1 MHKTVIYIAIL
12 LVFSSFFKEG
22 IAQTQS
28 YTKKTENT
36 TIAPPPPFKK
46 QLTRILFIFDFSN
59 SMYGMWDKE
68 SKVTT
73 ARRIFIELIDSLEKV
88 PNIEMALR
96 LYGHQS
102 TFPPQDC
109 NDTKLEVPFS
119 PGNAGAIRQKIRW
132 AEPKGTTPI
141 AKSLEQ
147 CVKDFPNDGKDAR
160 NIIMLI
166 TDGIES
172 CDGDPCA
179 VSAMLQQKGIML
191 KPFVIGV
198 GLNVDLAKAFGCVGR
213 FFNAKEGKQFQKVLN
228 IAMAQA
234 INSTTAQVNIL
245 DVNKKPV
252 ETDVTMTFY
261 DQVSGLM
268 KYNYVHTINSKGV
281 PDTIQLDP
289 LMSYRM
295 VIQTIPPVVKENIEL
310 ASGKHNTIVVSA
322 PQGSLILKRPGA
334 TNNASLQFL
343 VKDQND
349 QKILNVQTADRNEK
363 YLIGK
368 YDVEILT
375 LPRIL
380 IKDVVITQSQTTTLQ
395 VAQTGMVVLT
405 KSGPG
410 YGGIYVQNKNKW
422 DLVVNLDFASNQRET
437 YNLQPGN
444 YFVTFR
450 PTLAKDVRY
459 SVDKKFTIKSG
470 SIEQIKLN

>member
-1 MHKTVIYIAIL
+1 MQKTYINILIL
-12 LVFSSFFKEG
+12 LSIVIFPIIGKG
-22 IAQTQS
+22 QTQS
-28 YTKKTENT
+28 YVKKVDVGLP
-36 TIAPPPPFKK
+36 PPPPFKK
-46 QLTRILFIFDFSN
+46 PLTRILFIFDFSN

-68 SKVTT
+68 SKITT
-73 ARRIFIELIDSLEKV
+73 ARNIFIQLIDSLENV
-88 PNIEMALR
+88 PNLEMALR

-102 TFPPQDC
+102 VFPPQDC

-132 AEPKGTTPI
+132 AEPRGTTPI

-147 CVKDFPNDGKDAR
+147 CVKDFPNDGKEAR

-179 VSAMLQQKGIML
+179 VSAMLQQKGILL

-198 GLNVDLAKAFGCVGR
+198 GLDVDLAKAFGCVGR
-213 FFNAKEGKQFQKVLN
+213 FFNAKEGKILKKVLN

-234 INSTTAQVNIL
+234 INSTSAQVNIY
-245 DVNKKPV
+245 DSNKKPI

-268 KYNYVHTINSKGV
+268 KYNYVHTINNKGN
-281 PDTIQLDP
+281 PDTIILDP
-289 LMSYRM
+289 LSVYRM
-295 VIQTIPPVVKENIEL
+295 VVQTIPPVVKENIEL
-310 ASGKHNTIVVSA
+310 AHGKHNIIEVTA
-322 PQGSLILKRPGA
+322 PQGSLVLKRPGSM
-334 TNNASLQFL
+334 NNTGLQFL
-343 VKDQND
+343 VKQQSD
-349 QKILNVQTADRNEK
+349 QKILNVQPADKPEK
-363 YLIGK
+363 YLVGK
-368 YDVEILT
+368 YDVEVLT
-375 LPRIL
+375 LPRIK
-380 IKDVVITQSQTTTLQ
+380 IKDVVISQSQTTTLQ

-410 YGGIYVQNKNKW
+410 YGGIYVQNQNKW
-422 DLVVNLDFASNQRET
+422 ELVVNLDYTSNQKET

-444 YFVTFR
+444 YYVTFR
-450 PTLAKDVRY
+450 PVMAKDVRY

-470 SIEQIKLN
+470 SVEQIKLN

>member
-1 MHKTVIYIAIL
+1 MQKTFLHILIFLFVISISTI
-12 LVFSSFFKEG
+12 G
-22 IAQTQS
+22 NAQTQS
-28 YTKKTENT
+28 YSKKVDVGLP
-36 TIAPPPPFKK
+36 PPPPFKK
-46 QLTRILFIFDFSN
+46 PLTRILFIFDFSN

-68 SKVTT
+68 SKITT
-73 ARRIFIELIDSLEKV
+73 ARNIFIQLIDSLEKV
-88 PNIEMALR
+88 PNLEMALR

-102 TFPPQDC
+102 VFPPQDC
-109 NDTKLEVPFS
+109 NDTKLEVPFT

-147 CVKDFPNDGKDAR
+147 CIKDFPQDGKDVR

-198 GLNVDLAKAFGCVGR
+198 GLDVDLAKAFGCVGR
-213 FFNAKEGKQFQKVLN
+213 FFNAKEGKQLKNVLN

-234 INSTTAQVNIL
+234 INSTTAQVNIY
-245 DVNKKPV
+245 DSNKKPL

-268 KYNYVHTINSKGV
+268 KYNYVHTINNKGN
-281 PDTIQLDP
+281 PDTIVLDP
-289 LMSYRM
+289 LLSYRM

-310 ASGKHNTIVVSA
+310 THGKHNIIDITA

-334 TNNASLQFL
+334 TNNSSLQFL
-343 VKDQND
+343 VKTQST
-349 QKILNVQTADRNEK
+349 QKILNVQTADRLEK

-368 YDVEILT
+368 YDIEVLT
-375 LPRIL
+375 LPRIQ
-380 IKDVVITQSQTTTLQ
+380 INDVVISQSQTTTLQ
-395 VAQTGMVVLT
+395 VPQPGMVVLL

-422 DLVVNLDFASNQRET
+422 DFVANLDYTSSLRET

-444 YFVTFR
+444 YYVTFR
-450 PTLAKDVRY
+450 PVLAKDVRY

-470 SIEQIKLN
+470 GIEQIKLN

>member
-1 MHKTVIYIAIL
+1 MLKTHIHIAVIVL
-12 LVFSSFFKEG
+12 LLYFPLCG
-22 IAQTQS
+22 NAQNQT
-28 YTKKTENT
+28 YTKKVDVGLP
-36 TIAPPPPFKK
+36 PPPPFKK
-46 QLTRILFIFDFSN
+46 PLTRILFIFDFSN
-59 SMYGMWDKE
+59 SMYGMWEKE
-68 SKVTT
+68 SKITT
-73 ARRIFIELIDSLEKV
+73 ARNIFIQLVDSLEKV
-88 PNIEMALR
+88 PNLEMALR

-102 TFPPQDC
+102 VFPPQDC

-147 CVKDFPNDGKDAR
+147 CVKDFPQDGKEVR
-160 NIIMLI
+160 NVIMLI

-198 GLNVDLAKAFGCVGR
+198 GLDVDLSKAFGCVGR
-213 FFNAKEGKQFQKVLN
+213 FFNAKEGKQLKKVLN
-228 IAMAQA
+228 VAMSQA
-234 INSTTAQVNIL
+234 INSTTAQVNIY
-245 DVNKKPV
+245 DSNKKPL

-268 KYNYVHTINSKGV
+268 KYNYVHTINNKGN

-289 LMSYRM
+289 LSVYRM
-295 VIQTIPPVVKENIEL
+295 VVQTIPPVVKENIEL
-310 ASGKHNTIVVSA
+310 SFGKHNIIDVSA
-322 PQGSLILKRPGA
+322 PQGSLILKRPGG
-334 TNNASLQFL
+334 TNNQSLQFL
-343 VKDQND
+343 VKQQND
-349 QKILNVQTADRNEK
+349 QKILNIQTADRTEK
-363 YLIGK
+363 YIIGK
-368 YDVEILT
+368 YDIEILT
-375 LPRIL
+375 LPRIR
-380 IKDVVITQSQTTTLQ
+380 INDVIISQSQTTTLQ
-395 VAQTGMVVLT
+395 VPQPGMVVLM

-410 YGGIYVQNKNKW
+410 YGGIYVQNKNTW
-422 DLVVNLDFASNQRET
+422 DLVLNLDYTSNQRET

-444 YFVTFR
+444 YYVTFR

-470 SIEQIKLN
+470 GIEQIKLN

>member
-1 MHKTVIYIAIL
+1 MRKRYSYIIIISLIL
-12 LVFSSFFKEG
+12 FFPIFG
-22 IAQTQS
+22 NAQNQT
-28 YTKKTENT
+28 YTKKVDVGLP
-36 TIAPPPPFKK
+36 PPPPFKK
-46 QLTRILFIFDFSN
+46 PLTRILFIFDFSN

-68 SKVTT
+68 SKITT
-73 ARRIFIELIDSLEKV
+73 ARNIFIQLIDSLEKV
-88 PNIEMALR
+88 PNLEMALR

-102 TFPPQDC
+102 VFPPQDC

-147 CVKDFPNDGKDAR
+147 CVKDFPQDGKEVR
-160 NIIMLI
+160 NVIMLI

-198 GLNVDLAKAFGCVGR
+198 GLDVDLAKAFGCVGR
-213 FFNAKEGKQFQKVLN
+213 FFNAKEGKQLKTVLN
-228 IAMAQA
+228 VAMAQA
-234 INSTTAQVNIL
+234 INSTSAQVNIY
-245 DVNKKPV
+245 DSNKKPI

-268 KYNYVHTINSKGV
+268 KYNYVQTINNKGN

-289 LMSYRM
+289 LSTYRM
-295 VIQTIPPVVKENIEL
+295 VVQTIPPVVKENIEL
-310 ASGKHNTIVVSA
+310 AHGKHNIIEVTA

-334 TNNASLQFL
+334 TNNQNLQFL
-343 VKDQND
+343 VKQQSD
-349 QKILNVQTADRNEK
+349 QKIINVQTADRLEK
-363 YLIGK
+363 YIIGK

-375 LPRIL
+375 LPRIQ

-395 VAQTGMVVLT
+395 VAQTGMVVLL

-422 DLVVNLDFASNQRET
+422 DLVINLDFTSNQRET

-444 YFVTFR
+444 YYVTFR

-470 SIEQIKLN
+470 GIEQIKLN